1 MEVRYDE
8 GMVNCLDA
16 LQDNA
21 IAQLLSRLLK
31 QNAAIKKCLAQMIR
45 NQEEISQQNNEAFFE
60 ECVEKRESTLLTR
73 ETLLFSATRTN
84 NVKETMR
91 DLSLEKTRVTGGPS
105 ELNNKQKDQCCI
117 Y

>member
-45 NQEEISQQNNEAFFE
+45 N
-60 ECVEKRESTLLTR
+60 
-73 ETLLFSATRTN
+73 
-84 NVKETMR
+84 
-91 DLSLEKTRVTGGPS
+91 
-105 ELNNKQKDQCCI
+105 
-117 Y
+117 